1 MAGNLSVAFTV
12 LTKRCSANQLA
23 DHEVTVVGSR
33 CGPMDEAVAMLARGE
48 VAVEPLVSGV
58 FPLAEAPQ
66 ALVAADRAE
75 AVKVL
80 VRC

>member
-1 MAGNLSVAFTV
+1 
-12 LTKRCSANQLA
+12 
-23 DHEVTVVGSR
+23 
-33 CGPMDEAVAMLARGE
+33 MDEAVAMLARGE
-48 VAVEPLVSGV
+48 VDVEPLVSGV

-66 ALVAADRAE
+66 ALLAADQPE